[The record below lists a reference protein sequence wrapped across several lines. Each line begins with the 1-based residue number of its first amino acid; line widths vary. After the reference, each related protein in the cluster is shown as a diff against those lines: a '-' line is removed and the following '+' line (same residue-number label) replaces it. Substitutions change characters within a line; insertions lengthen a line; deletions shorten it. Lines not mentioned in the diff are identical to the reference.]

1 MNKKGFFLL
10 LILLIFSNCS
20 FDTKSGIWTEKEK
33 ISKEKDNQLIK
44 KLFEIKDVNYR
55 EFNTDLKINT
65 PLRISIDKDNYLK
78 NNLGPQFVKE
88 NLKNKSKYKF
98 SKIEDFEYFSP
109 ELIFIDND
117 IIFFDNKG
125 SILRFGDDSKIVWK
139 KNYYSKSE
147 KKLFSILNFT
157 LNNEVLIVSDNL
169 SKYYALDVRTG
180 ELLWTK
186 DHNTLFISELKIDGD
201 KFYAVDSDN
210 TLNCFSI
217 KNGDVLWKFRTENK
231 LIKTQKKLSIVI
243 DLNSVYFNNS
253 KGDIYSLN
261 KISGNLNWIY
271 LGESQLS
278 SAKTFFV
285 KTSQLVIDEQNLY
298 FSDVNGS
305 FYSLEKRSGFLK
317 WKQDLKT
324 LFLPIISD
332 NLIFLV
338 SDDGYFFIIESESGN
353 ILRVNNL
360 LKYQKK
366 NNKLKIFGFALSDK
380 KIYLSLNSRKMI
392 EANIS
397 DPSQISS
404 IKVGGGRLS
413 KPIINKGNLYL
424 IKDDEI
430 IKFH

>member
-1 MNKKGFFLL
+1 MNKKVFFLL
-10 LILLIFSNCS
+10 LIFISFSNCS
-20 FDTKSGIWTEKEK
+20 FDTKSGIWTEREK
-33 ISKEKDNQLIK
+33 ISKEENDRVIEN
-44 KLFEIKDVNYR
+44 LFEKKNDNYK
-55 EFNTDLKINT
+55 EFNIDLKINT
-65 PLRISIDKDNYLK
+65 PLRVSTDKNGYLR
-78 NNLGPQFVKE
+78 NNLGPQFIRE

-98 SKIEDFEYFSP
+98 SKIKDFEYFSP

-117 IIFFDNKG
+117 IVFFDNKG
-125 SILRFGDDSKIVWK
+125 SILRFSNDSKIVWQ

-147 KKLFSILNFT
+147 KKLFSMLNFT

-169 SKYYALDVRTG
+169 SKYYALDIRTG
-180 ELLWTK
+180 ELLWVK
-186 DHNTLFISELKIDGD
+186 DHNTLFVSELKIDGD
-201 KFYAVDSDN
+201 KFYAVDADN
-210 TLNCFSI
+210 TLNCFSL
-217 KNGDVLWKFRTENK
+217 KDGEMLWKFRTENK

-243 DLNSVYFNNS
+243 DSNSVYFNNS
-253 KGDIYSLN
+253 KGNVYSLN
-261 KISGNLNWIY
+261 KIAGNLNWVY
-271 LGESQLS
+271 LGESEFS

-285 KTSQLVIDEQNLY
+285 KTSKLVIDEQNLY

-317 WKQDLKT
+317 WKQNIKT

-338 SDDGYFFIIESESGN
+338 SDNGYFFILESESGN

-366 NNKLKIFGFALSDK
+366 NDKLKIFGFALSDK
-380 KIYLSLNSRKMI
+380 NIYLSLNNRKII

-404 IKVGGGRLS
+404 IKIGGGRLS
-413 KPIINKGNLYL
+413 KPIINGGNLYF
-424 IKDDEI
+424 IKDNEI